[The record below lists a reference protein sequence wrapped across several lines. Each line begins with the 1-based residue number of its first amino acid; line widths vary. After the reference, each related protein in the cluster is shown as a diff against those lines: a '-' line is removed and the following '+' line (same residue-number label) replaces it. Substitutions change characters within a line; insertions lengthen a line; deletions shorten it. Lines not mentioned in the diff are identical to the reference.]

1 MDLTKKLRS
10 LVGKQGQLPAQDA
23 SNAATGTPEPQATIP
38 RLKPSGELPADPNEE
53 EEVLSCIEAIYC
65 SPEGEFD
72 ASDHELKK
80 LPEELDLAAIQLVR
94 KVLRRQLAVVSKRVS
109 DLILQNQSWYT
120 LELQRVTE
128 LQDSLDEACSVCV
141 RGRRSLACSQHELTV
156 SSLGL
161 LAACRR
167 RQQLLG
173 LLRSLHLIKALQETD
188 VRLRE
193 LLEEEDYPGAIQL
206 GLTCHKA
213 ASTFRHY
220 QCVGELS
227 AKLQETLEMTEEQLD
242 VALSRLCVQFDN
254 DHYCRLDAA
263 YRLLGKTQMA
273 AHQLLMHFSSAVH
286 SSALVVV
293 KNHATPGDNT
303 RPPDL
308 HKAQYIDLCKLVP
321 AERFLGCLVDL
332 CQALWQVMCSYRA
345 LLSWHRDREPA
356 GESLL
361 SEDIQARFVIEKLR
375 EGLQRVWQD
384 IQKKVTQF
392 VLASNI
398 AGFKF
403 NQFIQVLDIVRR
415 LMDIGQD
422 FCGSQSEELQQSL
435 RQQSFNY
442 FKDYHRSCMEELRMF
457 LENESW
463 ELVPVKPSFSILQLQ
478 ELRFLR
484 PPPRTSAPPG
494 SPSGSRPEA
503 PSRPAAGDGLRLF
516 DATCQP
522 FILQQEEEE
531 EDLFDAVASSPAD
544 GPGSAEVDSD
554 DSDVPEELK
563 RDYVD
568 EMTGDAPQ
576 RKQPKPSSQAATS
589 SSPFV
594 TNTSLNVLR
603 QFGKYMK
610 MMDVL
615 NTIAFDVF
623 LCMSQLFNYYLY
635 AVYIFFA
642 KEMSDFRENSLS
654 VKAQNALQKIR
665 EDLCESPDSESQE
678 PSSKIQVPQL
688 SPVVDLSSPEKLFG
702 LAPRVVA
709 AESLQFLAEQFVFL
723 APHLEALLH
732 SSKRSCVQAHL
743 QTVSLSAELR
753 QPIYMTVA
761 ARAIGYEQVFS
772 LMERARWDVHEIM
785 SQHSYYVDVLVRELQ
800 LFLMRLS
807 EVAKQIPLPSEA
819 TEILWEHAIRI
830 AHRTFIEG
838 FSQAKRCTPEG
849 RAQMQ
854 LDHQQFVSKVEKLRE
869 QRQPL
874 PDKELVE
881 AYIKAYY
888 LMERSLRD
896 WIVAHSKDYSTKQLT
911 GLVNCIS
918 HLNKKGRQGLL
929 NLIDEIATSPPRK

>member
-10 LVGKQGQLPAQDA
+10 LVGRQGQLPEPAIGGG
-23 SNAATGTPEPQATIP
+23 SATCEPALP
-38 RLKPSGELPADPNEE
+38 RLKPSSELPADPSEE

-65 SPEGEFD
+65 SAEGAFD

-94 KVLRRQLAVVSKRVS
+94 TVLRRQLAVVSKRVS
-109 DLILQNQSWYT
+109 DLILQNQSWYA

-128 LQDSLDEACSVCV
+128 LQENLDEACSVCI
-141 RGRRSLACSQHELTV
+141 RGRRSLSCSRRELTV

-188 VRLRE
+188 ARLRE

-206 GLTCHKA
+206 GLTCHRA

-220 QCVGELS
+220 LCVGELS

-242 VALSRLCVQFDN
+242 VALSRLCVRFDH
-254 DHYCRLDAA
+254 DHYGRLDAA

-286 SSALVVV
+286 NSALAVVRS
-293 KNHATPGDNT
+293 HAAPESGQ
-303 RPPDL
+303 PPDL
-308 HKAQYIDLCKLVP
+308 RKAQYADLCKLVP

-345 LLSWHRDREPA
+345 LLCWHHDREPA
-356 GESLL
+356 EESLR
-361 SEDIQARFVIEKLR
+361 SEDIEARYVSEKLR

-392 VLASNI
+392 LLASNI

-415 LMDIGQD
+415 LMDLGQD
-422 FCGSQSEELQQSL
+422 FCGSPSEELQQSL

-478 ELRFLR
+478 ELRFLG
-484 PPPRTSAPPG
+484 PSTVG
-494 SPSGSRPEA
+494 SPGQGARPRGALPASGEPFD
-503 PSRPAAGDGLRLF
+503 PA
-516 DATCQP
+516 CQP
-522 FILQQEEEE
+522 FALQPEEEE
-531 EDLFDAVASSPAD
+531 EDLFDPVASSPTEG
-544 GPGSAEVDSD
+544 GPRSAEVDSD

-568 EMTGDAPQ
+568 EMTGDAPL
-576 RKQPKPSSQAATS
+576 RKQAQVSPAAQAS
-589 SSPFV
+589 GSPFV
-594 TNTSLNVLR
+594 SNTSLNVLR

-615 NTIAFDVF
+615 HTIAFDVF

-635 AVYIFFA
+635 AVYVFFA

-654 VKAQNALQKIR
+654 VKAQTALQKIR
-665 EDLCESPDSESQE
+665 EDLCEAPCSDAQESC
-678 PSSKIQVPQL
+678 SKMQVPRL
-688 SPVVDLSSPEKLFG
+688 SPVVDLGSPEKLFG

-709 AESLQFLAEQFVFL
+709 AESLLFLAEQFVFL
-723 APHLEALLH
+723 APHLEALLP
-732 SSKRSCVQAHL
+732 SGKRSCVQAYL

-753 QPIYMTVA
+753 QPAYMTVA
-761 ARAIGYEQVFS
+761 ARAIGYDQVLS
-772 LMERARWDVHEIM
+772 LMERARWDLHEIM

-807 EVAKQIPLPSEA
+807 EVAKQIPLPLEV
-819 TEILWEHAIRI
+819 TEILWEHAVRI

-854 LDHQQFVSKVEKLRE
+854 LDHQQFVSKVEKLRT

-874 PDKELVE
+874 PDRELVD
-881 AYIKAYY
+881 AYVKAYY
-888 LMERSLRD
+888 LTERQLRD
-896 WIVAHSKDYSTKQLT
+896 WILARSKDYSTKQLV
-911 GLVNCIS
+911 GLVTCIS
-918 HLNKKGRQGLL
+918 HLNKKSRQALLGL
-929 NLIDEIATSPPRK
+929 IEDISAVPPRNK

>member
-1 MDLTKKLRS
+1 MDITKKLRS
-10 LVGKQGQLPAQDA
+10 LVGRQGSVQDGA
-23 SNAATGTPEPQATIP
+23 GGANTEAQATIA

-65 SPEGEFD
+65 SAEGTFD

-80 LPEELDLAAIQLVR
+80 TARELDLPAIELVR
-94 KVLRRQLAVVSKRVS
+94 KVLKRQLAVVSKRVS

-128 LQDSLDEACSVCV
+128 LQDSLDEACSVCI
-141 RGRRSLACSQHELTV
+141 RGRRSLACSLGELSV
-156 SSLGL
+156 SGLGL

-188 VRLRE
+188 TRLRE

-206 GLTCHKA
+206 GLTCHRA

-220 QCVGELS
+220 QCVSELS

-242 VALSRLCVQFDN
+242 MALSRLCVRFDR
-254 DHYCRLDAA
+254 DHYGRLDAA

-273 AHQLLMHFSSAVH
+273 AHQLLMHYSSAVQ
-286 SSALVVV
+286 SQSVAVVRR
-293 KNHATPGDNT
+293 HAQAGD
-303 RPPDL
+303 
-308 HKAQYIDLCKLVP
+308 KAQYGDLCQLVP
-321 AERFLGCLVDL
+321 PERLLPCLVEL
-332 CQALWQVMCSYRA
+332 CQALWQIMCSYRA
-345 LLSWHRDREPA
+345 LLAWHQHQRGGG
-356 GESLL
+356 GEEGEGDL
-361 SEDIQARFVIEKLR
+361 EARYVSNKLA
-375 EGLQRVWQD
+375 EGLQRIWQD
-384 IQKKVTQF
+384 IQKKVTCLL
-392 VLASNI
+392 LASHI

-403 NQFIQVLDIVRR
+403 NQFIQVLDVVRR

-422 FCGSQSEELQQSL
+422 FCSSQSEELQQSL

-478 ELRFLR
+478 ELRFLQSSQ
-484 PPPRTSAPPG
+484 PPSVAPG
-494 SPSGSRPEA
+494 SPGGRPEA
-503 PSRPAAGDGLRLF
+503 RPGDVKRLF
-516 DATCQP
+516 DPTCQP
-522 FILQQEEEE
+522 FVLQQEEEE
-531 EDLFDAVASSPAD
+531 EDLFDPVAASPAD
-544 GPGSAEVDSD
+544 GGGEVDSD

-568 EMTGDAPQ
+568 EMTGDTPHHT
-576 RKQPKPSSQAATS
+576 RKVSRQGTQA
-589 SSPFV
+589 SPFV

-615 NTIAFDVF
+615 HTIAFDVF
-623 LCMSQLFNYYLY
+623 LSMSQLFNYYLY

-654 VKAQNALQKIR
+654 AKALTTLQKIR
-665 EDLCESPDSESQE
+665 EDLCVDPEGQE
-678 PSSKIQVPQL
+678 PGSSKVQVPRL

-709 AESLQFLAEQFVFL
+709 AESLLFLSEQFVFL
-723 APHLEALLH
+723 VPHLEALLP
-732 SSKRSCVQAHL
+732 SSKRSSVQAYL
-743 QTVSLSAELR
+743 QAVSLCAVELR
-753 QPIYMTVA
+753 QPTYMTVA
-761 ARAIGYEQVFS
+761 ARGVGYDQVLS
-772 LMERARWDVHEIM
+772 LMDRARWDLHDIT

-800 LFLMRLS
+800 HFLMRLS
-807 EVAKQIPLPSEA
+807 EVAKQIPLPAEA

-830 AHRTFIEG
+830 ANRTFIEG

-854 LDHQQFVSKVEKLRE
+854 LDYQQFASKAEKLRE
-869 QRQPL
+869 LPQPPL
-874 PDKELVE
+874 PDRELVE
-881 AYIKAYY
+881 GYIKAYY
-888 LMERSLRD
+888 LIEPGLRT
-896 WIVAHSKDYSTKQLT
+896 WILAHTKDYSAKQLT
-911 GLVNCIS
+911 GLVNCIGG
-918 HLNKKGRQGLL
+918 HLNKKARQALL
-929 NLIDEIATSPPRK
+929 NLIEESSASRK

>member
-23 SNAATGTPEPQATIP
+23 SSVATGTPEPQAVIP

-141 RGRRSLACSQHELTV
+141 RGRKSLACSQHELTV

-220 QCVGELS
+220 QCIGELS

-273 AHQLLMHFSSAVH
+273 AHQLLMHFSSAVQN
-286 SSALVVV
+286 SALLVVR
-293 KNHATPGDNT
+293 NHAVPGDNT

-332 CQALWQVMCSYRA
+332 CQALWQVMCSYWA
-345 LLSWHRDREPA
+345 VLSWHRDREPA

-361 SEDIQARFVIEKLR
+361 SEDIEARYVIEKLR
-375 EGLQRVWQD
+375 GGLQRVWQD

-392 VLASNI
+392 LLASNI

-478 ELRFLR
+478 ELRFLG

-494 SPSGSRPEA
+494 SPGGSRPEA
-503 PSRPAAGDGLRLF
+503 TSRRAGGDGLRRF

-522 FILQQEEEE
+522 FVLQPEEEE

-563 RDYVD
+563 RDFVD

-576 RKQPKPSSQAATS
+576 HKQPKPTTQAVNS

-615 NTIAFDVF
+615 HTIAFDVF

-642 KEMSDFRENSLS
+642 KEMSDFRESSLS
-654 VKAQNALQKIR
+654 VKAQKALQKIR
-665 EDLCESPDSESQE
+665 EDLCESPEGEGQE
-678 PSSKIQVPQL
+678 PSSKIQVPRL
-688 SPVVDLSSPEKLFG
+688 STVVDLTSPERLFG

-723 APHLEALLH
+723 APHLEALLP

-743 QTVSLSAELR
+743 QTASLSAELR
-753 QPIYMTVA
+753 QPTYMTVV
-761 ARAIGYEQVFS
+761 ARAIGYDQVLS

-807 EVAKQIPLPSEA
+807 EVAKQIPLPPEA

-869 QRQPL
+869 HSQPL

-888 LMERSLRD
+888 LMERNLRD
-896 WIVAHSKDYSTKQLT
+896 WIVEHSKDYSPKQLS
-911 GLVNCIS
+911 GLVNCS

-929 NLIDEIATSPPRK
+929 SLIEDIAASPPRK

>member
-1 MDLTKKLRS
+1 
-10 LVGKQGQLPAQDA
+10 
-23 SNAATGTPEPQATIP
+23 
-38 RLKPSGELPADPNEE
+38 
-53 EEVLSCIEAIYC
+53 
-65 SPEGEFD
+65 
-72 ASDHELKK
+72 
-80 LPEELDLAAIQLVR
+80 
-94 KVLRRQLAVVSKRVS
+94 
-109 DLILQNQSWYT
+109 
-120 LELQRVTE
+120 
-128 LQDSLDEACSVCV
+128 
-141 RGRRSLACSQHELTV
+141 
-156 SSLGL
+156 
-161 LAACRR
+161 
-167 RQQLLG
+167 
-173 LLRSLHLIKALQETD
+173 
-188 VRLRE
+188 
-193 LLEEEDYPGAIQL
+193 EEDYPGAIQL

-220 QCVGELS
+220 QCVGQLS

-242 VALSRLCVQFDN
+242 VALSRLCVHFDN

-273 AHQLLMHFSSAVH
+273 AHQLLMHFSSAVQN
-286 SSALVVV
+286 SALLVVR
-293 KNHATPGDNT
+293 NHAVAGDNT
-303 RPPDL
+303 RPPDV
-308 HKAQYIDLCKLVP
+308 HKAQYVDLCKLVP
-321 AERFLGCLVDL
+321 AERFLGCLGGPVPGTV
-332 CQALWQVMCSYRA
+332 AT
-345 LLSWHRDREPA
+345 

-361 SEDIQARFVIEKLR
+361 SEDIEARYVIEKLR
-375 EGLQRVWQD
+375 GGLQRVWQD

-392 VLASNI
+392 LLASNI

-484 PPPRTSAPPG
+484 PPARTSAPPG

-503 PSRPAAGDGLRLF
+503 PSRLAGADGLRLF

-522 FILQQEEEE
+522 FVLQPEEEE

-554 DSDVPEELK
+554 DSDIAEELK
-563 RDYVD
+563 RDFVD

-576 RKQPKPSSQAATS
+576 QKHPKPTTRAANS

-615 NTIAFDVF
+615 HTIAFDVF

-642 KEMSDFRENSLS
+642 KEMSDFRENCLS
-654 VKAQNALQKIR
+654 IKAQKALQKIR
-665 EDLCESPDSESQE
+665 EDLCESPDGEGQE

-688 SPVVDLSSPEKLFG
+688 STVVDLTSPEKLFG

-723 APHLEALLH
+723 APHLEALLP

-743 QTVSLSAELR
+743 QTASLSAELR
-753 QPIYMTVA
+753 QPTYMTVA
-761 ARAIGYEQVFS
+761 ARAIGYDQVLS

-807 EVAKQIPLPSEA
+807 EVSKQIPLPPEA
-819 TEILWEHAIRI
+819 TDILWEHAIRI

-869 QRQPL
+869 QCQPL

-888 LMERSLRD
+888 LMERNLRD
-896 WIVAHSKDYSTKQLT
+896 WIVEHSK
-911 GLVNCIS
+911 
-918 HLNKKGRQGLL
+918 
-929 NLIDEIATSPPRK
+929 